1 MSFQYSLRYSMT
13 MPHRLTLVEMIEHI
27 RERKLSPV
35 ELINAHLGQI
45 AKLNPSLNAFVM
57 QFPEEAM
64 EAAAR
69 APAGVLQGVPLTIK
83 DSFDMQGLPTLC
95 GSRFRLDHR
104 ASADSTAV
112 ARLKAAGA
120 IIVGKTNCP
129 EFLANWETDNFI
141 TGRTNNPWDLDRT
154 AGGSSGGESAAIA
167 SFCSA
172 GGIGSD
178 GGGSIRVPA
187 HFCGIAG
194 LKPTPGRVPATGHF
208 PEISHP
214 GGLLGVAGPMA
225 RTVAD
230 VKLLFE
236 VLSGH
241 DPLDPFSAPVP
252 LREASMENRCIGV
265 LEQFLDDPVEPCM
278 RSAVRKAARL
288 LTSSGFR
295 TDEFRPAGLER
306 AREIWR
312 FFFVEIAAPFTRDVV
327 SGREADAHWTGK
339 ELMETTDPN
348 RSITAREVVE
358 NLGARDR
365 MRTALMKQMDRYPV
379 LLMPVC
385 ATTAFR
391 RQQRSWEIEG
401 RQLGLL
407 DLMSPVTPW
416 NLLGMPGLVV
426 PMDVAPDG
434 LPIGVQLVGRPYDE
448 ELLLH
453 LGEALERARGPFPAP
468 TLGPAR

>member
-1 MSFQYSLRYSMT
+1 
-13 MPHRLTLVEMIEHI
+13 MPHRLTLVEMTEHI
-27 RERKLSPV
+27 RQRKLSPV
-35 ELINAHLGQI
+35 ELVDAHLRQI
-45 AKLNPSLNAFVM
+45 AKLNPYLNAFVM
-57 QFPEEAM
+57 QFSEEAKTT
-64 EAAAR
+64 ANQPA
-69 APAGVLQGVPLTIK
+69 AGVLHGIPVTVK

-95 GSRFRLDHR
+95 GSRFRLDHVAR
-104 ASADSTAV
+104 EDSTAV
-112 ARLKAAGA
+112 ARLKAEGA
-120 IIVGKTNCP
+120 IILGKTNCP

-178 GGGSIRVPA
+178 GGGSIRIPA

-252 LREASMENRCIGV
+252 VRKLSIENQCIGV
-265 LEQFLDDPVEPCM
+265 VEQFLDEPVEECM
-278 RSAVRKAARL
+278 RTAVTKAARL
-288 LTSSGFR
+288 LASSGFT
-295 TDEFRPAGLER
+295 TDRFLPAGLEE
-306 AREIWR
+306 ARELWR
-312 FFFVEIAAPFTRDVV
+312 FFFVELAAPFTRDVV
-327 SGREADAHWTGK
+327 KRKQADAHWTGT
-339 ELMETTDPN
+339 ELMDMTDPN
-348 RSITAREVVE
+348 RIITGREVVE
-358 NLGARDR
+358 NLGVRDR
-365 MRTALMKQMDRYPV
+365 MRAALMQQMKRYPV

-385 ATTAFR
+385 ATTAFPHGK
-391 RQQRSWEIEG
+391 RSWEIDDHK
-401 RQLGLL
+401 LGLL

-416 NLLGMPGLVV
+416 NLLGMPSLVV
-426 PMDVAPDG
+426 PMDVTPEG
-434 LPIGVQLVGRPYDE
+434 LPIGVQIVGRPYEE

-453 LGEALERARGPFPAP
+453 IGEALETARGPFAAP
-468 TLGPAR
+468 TLAGFASKS

>member
-1 MSFQYSLRYSMT
+1 MT

-35 ELINAHLGQI
+35 ELVAAHLGQI

-57 QFPEEAM
+57 QFQEEAM
-64 EAAAR
+64 AAAVQ
-69 APAGVLQGVPLTIK
+69 APTGVLQGVPLTIK
-83 DSFDMQGLPTLC
+83 DSFDMQGRPTFC
-95 GSRFRLDHR
+95 GSCFRLDHK

-187 HFCGIAG
+187 HFCGIVG
-194 LKPTPGRVPATGHF
+194 LKPTPGRVSATGHF

-252 LREASMENRCIGV
+252 LRQVSMDNRCIGV

-295 TDEFRPAGLER
+295 ADEFRPAGLEN

-327 SGREADAHWTGK
+327 SGRKAEAHWTGK

-348 RSITAREVVE
+348 RIITAREVLE

-365 MRTALMKQMDRYPV
+365 MRTLLMKQMDRYPI

-391 RQQRSWEIEG
+391 HQQRSWEIGG

-426 PMDVAPDG
+426 PMDITPEG

-468 TLGPAR
+468 TLVGSASES